1 MQKRVLIFSLA
12 YFPDLIGG
20 AEIAVK
26 EITDRMN
33 TVDYQFD
40 MITWRSNNQLSKVE
54 KMGNIT
60 VYRIGFG
67 KNKPDLSELSTFP
80 LVLNKYLFPFLSVI
94 KAIQLN
100 FINKYD
106 IIWSVMANY
115 AGFGAMFF
123 KTIFPKCYFVLNLQ
137 EGDPIEHIKQR
148 VKRVYPLFVQIF
160 KKANHIVTVSNFLA
174 DFAKTMN
181 GCKNIQVV
189 PNGVDRNV
197 FAGELDTLLLQN
209 VKNKL
214 QKGKNDVFIV
224 TSSRLVKKNG
234 IADVILSLHHLPENY
249 KFLILGDGPDRE
261 QLKLFTEAQDLTK
274 RVYFLGHILHDML
287 PYYLK
292 VSDVFIRPSLSEGF
306 GLAFLE
312 AMAAGIPVIGTAV
325 GGTPDC
331 IFDPF
336 LNPENKPTGLFCKV
350 QDPIDI
356 AEKIALLIN
365 DEHLKIEIIQNAKKM
380 VEEKYDWMIVA
391 KHMQRVFE
399 SSSC

>member
-26 EITDRMN
+26 EITDRITN
-33 TVDYQFD
+33 NEYQFD
-40 MITWRSNNQLSKVE
+40 MITWRSNNQLPKVE

-67 KNKPDLSELSTFP
+67 KNKPDLSELSRFP
-80 LVLNKYLFPFLSVI
+80 LLLNKYLFPFLSVI

-100 FINKYD
+100 ISNKYD

-115 AGFGAMFF
+115 AGFGAMFY
-123 KTIFPKCYFVLNLQ
+123 KTIFPKCNFVLNLQ

-148 VKRVYPLFVQIF
+148 VRRVYPLFVQIF
-160 KKANHIVTVSNFLA
+160 KKADSIVTVSNFLA

-189 PNGVDRNV
+189 PNGVDRNLFV
-197 FAGELDTLLLQN
+197 AEPEPLQLQ
-209 VKNKL
+209 KIKYKL
-214 QKGKNDVFIV
+214 QIEHNDVFIV

-234 IADVILSLHHLPENY
+234 IIDVILSLNHLPNNY
-249 KFLILGDGPDRE
+249 KFIILGDGPDRE
-261 QLKLFTEAQDLTK
+261 QLKLFTEAQDLTN
-274 RVYFLGHILHDML
+274 RVYFLGHILHDTL

-331 IFDPF
+331 LFDPF
-336 LNPENKPTGLFCKV
+336 QQPNKKPTGLFCKV
-350 QDPIDI
+350 QDPKDI
-356 AEKIALLIN
+356 AEKIELLMKDVRLK
-365 DEHLKIEIIQNAKKM
+365 DEIVQNATAM
-380 VEEKYDWMIVA
+380 IAEKYDWGIVSVQ
-391 KHMQRVFE
+391 MQEVFE
-399 SSSC
+399 LSS

>member
-26 EITDRMN
+26 EITDRITN
-33 TVDYQFD
+33 NEYQFD
-40 MITWRSNNQLSKVE
+40 MITWRSNNQLPKVE

-67 KNKPDLSELSTFP
+67 KNKPDLSELSRFP
-80 LVLNKYLFPFLSVI
+80 LLLNKYLFPFLSVI

-100 FINKYD
+100 ISNKYD

-115 AGFGAMFF
+115 AGFGAMFY

-148 VKRVYPLFVQIF
+148 VRRVYPLFVQIF
-160 KKANHIVTVSNFLA
+160 KKADSIVTVSNFLA

-189 PNGVDRNV
+189 PNGVDRNLFV
-197 FAGELDTLLLQN
+197 AEPEPMQLQ
-209 VKNKL
+209 KIKDKL
-214 QKGKNDVFIV
+214 QIENNDVFIV

-234 IADVILSLHHLPENY
+234 IIDVILSLKHLPNNY
-249 KFLILGDGPDRE
+249 KFIILGDGPDRE
-261 QLKLFTEAQDLTK
+261 QLKLFTEAQDLTN
-274 RVYFLGHILHDML
+274 RVYFLGHILHDTL

-331 IFDPF
+331 LFDPF
-336 LNPENKPTGLFCKV
+336 QQPNKKPTGLFCKV
-350 QDPIDI
+350 QDPKDI
-356 AEKIALLIN
+356 AEKIELLMKDVRLK
-365 DEHLKIEIIQNAKKM
+365 DEIVQNATAM
-380 VEEKYDWMIVA
+380 IAEKYDWGIVSVQ
-391 KHMQRVFE
+391 MQEVFE
-399 SSSC
+399 LSS

>member
-26 EITDRMN
+26 EITDRITN
-33 TVDYQFD
+33 NEYQFD
-40 MITWRSNNQLSKVE
+40 MITWRSNNQLPKVE

-67 KNKPDLSELSTFP
+67 KNKPDLSELSRFP
-80 LVLNKYLFPFLSVI
+80 LLLNKYLFPFLSVI

-100 FINKYD
+100 ISNKYD

-115 AGFGAMFF
+115 AGFGAMFY

-148 VKRVYPLFVQIF
+148 VRRVYPLFVQIF
-160 KKANHIVTVSNFLA
+160 KKADSIVTVSNFLA

-189 PNGVDRNV
+189 PNGVDRNLFV
-197 FAGELDTLLLQN
+197 AEPEPLQLQ
-209 VKNKL
+209 KIKYKL
-214 QKGKNDVFIV
+214 QIEHNDVFIV

-234 IADVILSLHHLPENY
+234 IIDVILSLKHLPNNY
-249 KFLILGDGPDRE
+249 KFIILGDGPDRE
-261 QLKLFTEAQDLTK
+261 QLKLFTEAQDLTN
-274 RVYFLGHILHDML
+274 RVYFLGHILHDTL

-331 IFDPF
+331 LFDPF
-336 LNPENKPTGLFCKV
+336 QQPNKKPTGLFCKV
-350 QDPIDI
+350 QDPKDI
-356 AEKIALLIN
+356 AEKIELLMKDVRLK
-365 DEHLKIEIIQNAKKM
+365 DEIVQNATAM
-380 VEEKYDWMIVA
+380 IAEKYDWGIVSVQ
-391 KHMQRVFE
+391 MQEVFE
-399 SSSC
+399 LSS

>member
-26 EITDRMN
+26 EITDRITN
-33 TVDYQFD
+33 SEYQFD
-40 MITWRSNNQLSKVE
+40 MITWRSNNQLPKVE

-67 KNKPDLSELSTFP
+67 KNKPDLSELSRFP
-80 LVLNKYLFPFLSVI
+80 LLLNKYLFPFLSVI

-100 FINKYD
+100 ISNKYD

-115 AGFGAMFF
+115 AGFGAMFY

-148 VKRVYPLFVQIF
+148 VRRVYPLFVQIF
-160 KKANHIVTVSNFLA
+160 KKADSIVTVSNFLA

-181 GCKNIQVV
+181 GCKNIKVV
-189 PNGVDRNV
+189 PNGVDRNLFV
-197 FAGELDTLLLQN
+197 AEPEPLQLQ
-209 VKNKL
+209 KIKDKL
-214 QKGKNDVFIV
+214 QIENNDVFIV

-234 IADVILSLHHLPENY
+234 IIDVILSLKHLPNNY
-249 KFLILGDGPDRE
+249 KFIILGDGPDRE
-261 QLKLFTEAQDLTK
+261 QLKLFTEAQDLTN
-274 RVYFLGHILHDML
+274 RVYFLGHILHDTL

-331 IFDPF
+331 LFDPF
-336 LNPENKPTGLFCKV
+336 QQPNKKPTGLFCKV
-350 QDPIDI
+350 QDPKDI
-356 AEKIALLIN
+356 AEKIELLMK
-365 DEHLKIEIIQNAKKM
+365 DVRLKNEIVQNATAM
-380 VEEKYDWMIVA
+380 IAEKYDWGIVSVQ
-391 KHMQRVFE
+391 MQEIFE
-399 SSSC
+399 LSS

>member
-26 EITDRMN
+26 EITDRIN
-33 TVDYQFD
+33 NSEYQFD
-40 MITWRSNNQLSKVE
+40 MITWRSNNQLPKVE

-67 KNKPDLSELSTFP
+67 KNKPDLSELSRFP
-80 LVLNKYLFPFLSVI
+80 LLLNKYLFPFLSVI

-100 FINKYD
+100 ISNKYD

-115 AGFGAMFF
+115 AGFGAMFY

-148 VKRVYPLFVQIF
+148 VRRVYPLFVQIF
-160 KKANHIVTVSNFLA
+160 KKADSIVTVSNFLA

-181 GCKNIQVV
+181 GCKNIKVV
-189 PNGVDRNV
+189 PNGVDRNLFV
-197 FAGELDTLLLQN
+197 AEPEPL
-209 VKNKL
+209 KL
-214 QKGKNDVFIV
+214 QKIKDKLQIEHNDVFIV

-234 IADVILSLHHLPENY
+234 IIDVILSLNYLPSNY

-261 QLKLFTEAQDLTK
+261 QLKLLTTK
-274 RVYFLGHILHDML
+274 QGLTHRVNFLGHILHDTL

-292 VSDVFIRPSLSEGF
+292 VSDIFIRPSLSEGF

-312 AMAAGIPVIGTAV
+312 AMAAGVPVIGTAV

-331 IFDPF
+331 LFDPF
-336 LNPENKPTGLFCKV
+336 QQPNKKPTGLFCKV
-350 QDPIDI
+350 QDPKDI
-356 AEKIALLIN
+356 AEKIELLMK
-365 DEHLKIEIIQNAKKM
+365 DVRLKNEIVQNATAM
-380 VEEKYDWMIVA
+380 IAEKYDWGIVSVQ
-391 KHMQRVFE
+391 MQEIFE
-399 SSSC
+399 LSS

>member
-1 MQKRVLIFSLA
+1 MLIFSLA

-26 EITDRMN
+26 EITDRITN
-33 TVDYQFD
+33 NEYQFD
-40 MITWRSNNQLSKVE
+40 MITWRSNNQLPKVE

-67 KNKPDLSELSTFP
+67 KNKPDLSELSRFP
-80 LVLNKYLFPFLSVI
+80 LLLNKYLFPFLSVI

-100 FINKYD
+100 ISNKYD

-115 AGFGAMFF
+115 AGFGAMFY
-123 KTIFPKCYFVLNLQ
+123 KIIFPKSYFVLNLQ

-148 VKRVYPLFVQIF
+148 VRRVYPLFVQIF
-160 KKANHIVTVSNFLA
+160 KKADSIVTVSNFLA

-189 PNGVDRNV
+189 PNGVDRNLFV
-197 FAGELDTLLLQN
+197 AEPEPLQLQ
-209 VKNKL
+209 KIKYKL
-214 QKGKNDVFIV
+214 QIENNDVFIV

-234 IADVILSLHHLPENY
+234 IIDVILSLNHLPNNY
-249 KFLILGDGPDRE
+249 KFIILGDGPDRE
-261 QLKLFTEAQDLTK
+261 QLKLFTEAQDLTN
-274 RVYFLGHILHDML
+274 RVYFLGHILHDTL

-331 IFDPF
+331 LFDPF
-336 LNPENKPTGLFCKV
+336 QQPNKKPTGLFCKV
-350 QDPIDI
+350 QDPKDI
-356 AEKIALLIN
+356 AEKIVLLMKDVRLK
-365 DEHLKIEIIQNAKKM
+365 DEIVQNATAM
-380 VEEKYDWMIVA
+380 IAEKYDWRIVSVQ
-391 KHMQRVFE
+391 MQEVFE
-399 SSSC
+399 LSS

>member
-26 EITDRMN
+26 EITDRITN
-33 TVDYQFD
+33 SEYQFD
-40 MITWRSNNQLSKVE
+40 MITWRSNNQLPKVE

-67 KNKPDLSELSTFP
+67 KNKPDLSELSRFP
-80 LVLNKYLFPFLSVI
+80 LLLNKYLFPFLSVI

-100 FINKYD
+100 ISNKYD

-115 AGFGAMFF
+115 AGFGAMFY

-148 VKRVYPLFVQIF
+148 VRRVYPLFVQIF
-160 KKANHIVTVSNFLA
+160 KKADSIVTVSNFLA

-189 PNGVDRNV
+189 PNGVDRNLFV
-197 FAGELDTLLLQN
+197 AEPEPLQLQ
-209 VKNKL
+209 KIKDKL
-214 QKGKNDVFIV
+214 QIENNDVFIV

-234 IADVILSLHHLPENY
+234 IIDVILSLKHLPNNY
-249 KFLILGDGPDRE
+249 KFIILGDGPDRE
-261 QLKLFTEAQDLTK
+261 QLKLFTEAQDLTN
-274 RVYFLGHILHDML
+274 RVYFLGHILHDTL

-331 IFDPF
+331 LFDPF
-336 LNPENKPTGLFCKV
+336 QQPNKKPTGLFCKV
-350 QDPIDI
+350 QDPKDI
-356 AEKIALLIN
+356 AEKIELLMK
-365 DEHLKIEIIQNAKKM
+365 DVRLKNEIVQNATAM
-380 VEEKYDWMIVA
+380 IAEKYDWGIVSVQ
-391 KHMQRVFE
+391 MQEVFE
-399 SSSC
+399 LSS

>member
-26 EITDRMN
+26 EITDRITN
-33 TVDYQFD
+33 NEYQFD
-40 MITWRSNNQLSKVE
+40 MITWRSNNQLPKVE

-67 KNKPDLSELSTFP
+67 KNKPDLSELSRFP
-80 LVLNKYLFPFLSVI
+80 LLLNKYLFPFLSVI

-100 FINKYD
+100 ISNKYD

-115 AGFGAMFF
+115 AGFGAMFY

-148 VKRVYPLFVQIF
+148 VRRVYPLFVQIF
-160 KKANHIVTVSNFLA
+160 KKADSIVTVSNFLA

-189 PNGVDRNV
+189 PNGVDRNLFV
-197 FAGELDTLLLQN
+197 AEPEPLQLQ
-209 VKNKL
+209 KIKYKL
-214 QKGKNDVFIV
+214 QIEHNDVFIV

-234 IADVILSLHHLPENY
+234 ILDVILSLKHLPNNY
-249 KFLILGDGPDRE
+249 KFIILGDGPDRE
-261 QLKLFTEAQDLTK
+261 QLKLFTEAQDLTN
-274 RVYFLGHILHDML
+274 RVYFLGHILHDTL

-331 IFDPF
+331 LFDPF
-336 LNPENKPTGLFCKV
+336 QQPNKKPTGLFCKV
-350 QDPIDI
+350 QDPKDI
-356 AEKIALLIN
+356 AEKIELLMKDVRLK
-365 DEHLKIEIIQNAKKM
+365 DEIVQNATAM
-380 VEEKYDWMIVA
+380 IAEKYDWGIVSVQ
-391 KHMQRVFE
+391 MQEVFE
-399 SSSC
+399 LSS

>member
-1 MQKRVLIFSLA
+1 MLIFSLA

-67 KNKPDLSELSTFP
+67 KNNPDLSELSTFP

-123 KTIFPKCYFVLNLQ
+123 KTFFPNCYFVLNLQ

-148 VKRVYPLFVQIF
+148 VKRVYPLFEQIF

-209 VKNKL
+209 VKDKL

-261 QLKLFTEAQDLTK
+261 QLKLFTEAQDLTN

-287 PYYLK
+287 PNYLK
-292 VSDVFIRPSLSEGF
+292 ISDVFIRPSLSEGF

-312 AMAAGIPVIGTAV
+312 AMAAGIPVIGTAI

-336 LNPENKPTGLFCKV
+336 LNPEKKPTGLFCKV

-365 DEHLKIEIIQNAKKM
+365 NERLKIEIIQNAKKM

-391 KHMQRVFE
+391 KQMQRVFE
-399 SSSC
+399 STCC

>member
-1 MQKRVLIFSLA
+1 MLIFSLA

-26 EITDRMN
+26 EITDRITN
-33 TVDYQFD
+33 SEYQFD
-40 MITWRSNNQLSKVE
+40 MITWRSNNQLPKVE

-67 KNKPDLSELSTFP
+67 KNKPDLSELSRFP
-80 LVLNKYLFPFLSVI
+80 LLLNKYLFPFLSVI

-100 FINKYD
+100 ISNKYD

-115 AGFGAMFF
+115 AGFGAMFY

-148 VKRVYPLFVQIF
+148 VRRVYPLFVQIF
-160 KKANHIVTVSNFLA
+160 KKADSIVTVSNFLA

-181 GCKNIQVV
+181 GCKNIKVV
-189 PNGVDRNV
+189 PNGVDRNLFV
-197 FAGELDTLLLQN
+197 AEPEPLQLQ
-209 VKNKL
+209 KIKDKL
-214 QKGKNDVFIV
+214 QIEHNDVFIV

-234 IADVILSLHHLPENY
+234 IIDVILSLKHLPNNY
-249 KFLILGDGPDRE
+249 KFIILGDGPDRE
-261 QLKLFTEAQDLTK
+261 QLKLFTEAQDLTN
-274 RVYFLGHILHDML
+274 RVYFLGHILHDTL

-292 VSDVFIRPSLSEGF
+292 VSDIFIRPSLSEGF

-312 AMAAGIPVIGTAV
+312 AMAAGVPVIGTAV

-331 IFDPF
+331 LFDPF
-336 LNPENKPTGLFCKV
+336 QQPNKKPTGLFCKV
-350 QDPIDI
+350 QDPKDI
-356 AEKIALLIN
+356 AEKIELLMK
-365 DEHLKIEIIQNAKKM
+365 DVRLKNEIVQNATAM
-380 VEEKYDWMIVA
+380 IAEKYDWGIVSVQ
-391 KHMQRVFE
+391 MQEVFE
-399 SSSC
+399 LSN

>member
-26 EITDRMN
+26 EITDRITN
-33 TVDYQFD
+33 SEYQFD
-40 MITWRSNNQLSKVE
+40 MITWRSNSQLPKVE

-67 KNKPDLSELSTFP
+67 KNNPDLSELSKFP

-100 FINKYD
+100 FSNNYN

-123 KTIFPKCYFVLNLQ
+123 KSLFPKCFFVLNLQ

-148 VKRVYPLFVQIF
+148 VRRVYPLFVQIF
-160 KKANHIVTVSNFLA
+160 KKADHIVTVSNFLA
-174 DFAKTMN
+174 DFAQSMN
-181 GCKNIQVV
+181 GCKNIQVI
-189 PNGVDRNV
+189 PNGVDQNL
-197 FAGELDTLLLQN
+197 FGKEPEPIQLQN
-209 VKNKL
+209 IKYNLK
-214 QKGKNDVFIV
+214 KEENDVFII

-234 IADVILSLHHLPENY
+234 VVDVILSLNYLPSNY

-261 QLKLFTEAQDLTK
+261 KLKLLTTEQGLTN
-274 RVYFLGHILHDML
+274 RVNFLGHILHDAL

-336 LNPENKPTGLFCKV
+336 HQPNKKPTGLFCKV
-350 QDPIDI
+350 QNPKDI
-356 AEKIALLIN
+356 AEKIELLMK
-365 DEHLKIEIIQNAKKM
+365 DERLKMEIVNNAKSM
-380 VEEKYDWMIVA
+380 VSEKYDWEIVA
-391 KHMQRVFE
+391 KQMQEVFE
-399 SSSC
+399 LSTC

>member
-26 EITDRMN
+26 EITDRITN
-33 TVDYQFD
+33 SAYQFD
-40 MITWRSNNQLSKVE
+40 MITWRSNSQLPKVE

-67 KNKPDLSELSTFP
+67 KNKPDLSELSRFP
-80 LVLNKYLFPFLSVI
+80 LLLNKYLFPFLSVI
-94 KAIQLN
+94 KAIKLN
-100 FINKYD
+100 ISNKYD

-115 AGFGAMFF
+115 AGFGAMFY

-160 KKANHIVTVSNFLA
+160 KKADRIVTVSNFLA
-174 DFAKTMN
+174 DFAQSMN
-181 GCKNIQVV
+181 GCKNIQVI
-189 PNGVDRNV
+189 PNGVDQNL
-197 FAGELDTLLLQN
+197 FGKEPEPMQLQN
-209 VKNKL
+209 IKYNLK
-214 QKGKNDVFIV
+214 KEENDVFII

-234 IADVILSLHHLPENY
+234 VVDVILSLNYLPSNY

-261 QLKLFTEAQDLTK
+261 QLKLLTIEQGLMN
-274 RVYFLGHILHDML
+274 RVNFLGHILHDAL

-336 LNPENKPTGLFCKV
+336 HQPNKKPTGLFCKV
-350 QDPIDI
+350 QDPKDI
-356 AEKIALLIN
+356 AEKIELLMKDVRLK
-365 DEHLKIEIIQNAKKM
+365 DEIVQNATAM
-380 VEEKYDWMIVA
+380 IAEKYDWGIVSVQ
-391 KHMQRVFE
+391 MQEVFE
-399 SSSC
+399 LSS

>member
-26 EITDRMN
+26 EITDRITN
-33 TVDYQFD
+33 NEYQFD
-40 MITWRSNNQLSKVE
+40 MITWRSNNQLPKVE

-67 KNKPDLSELSTFP
+67 KNKPDLSELSRFQ
-80 LVLNKYLFPFLSVI
+80 LLLNKYLFPFLSVI

-100 FINKYD
+100 ISNKYD

-115 AGFGAMFF
+115 AGFGAMFY
-123 KTIFPKCYFVLNLQ
+123 KTIFPKSYFVLNLQ

-148 VKRVYPLFVQIF
+148 VRRVYPLFVQIF
-160 KKANHIVTVSNFLA
+160 KKADCIVTVSNFLA

-189 PNGVDRNV
+189 PNGVDRNLFV
-197 FAGELDTLLLQN
+197 AEPEPLQLQ
-209 VKNKL
+209 KIKYKL
-214 QKGKNDVFIV
+214 QIDHNDVFIV

-234 IADVILSLHHLPENY
+234 ILDVILSLKHLPNNY
-249 KFLILGDGPDRE
+249 KFIILGDGPDRE
-261 QLKLFTEAQDLTK
+261 QLKLFTEAQDLTNS
-274 RVYFLGHILHDML
+274 VYFLGHILHDTL

-331 IFDPF
+331 LFDPF
-336 LNPENKPTGLFCKV
+336 QQPNKKPTGLFCKV
-350 QDPIDI
+350 QDPKDI
-356 AEKIALLIN
+356 AEKIELLMKDVRLK
-365 DEHLKIEIIQNAKKM
+365 DEIVQNATAM
-380 VEEKYDWMIVA
+380 IAEKYDWKIVSVQ
-391 KHMQRVFE
+391 MQEVFE
-399 SSSC
+399 LSS